1 MTADE
6 KETER
11 PGIIYFDDPDVPAEL
26 CLLGAV
32 LKSGTLQ
39 GCVFAWFALVRG
51 KGTAL
56 ITVEGG
62 EVYRGWEIRRL
73 QYRKK

>member
-1 MTADE
+1 
-6 KETER
+6 
-11 PGIIYFDDPDVPAEL
+11 
-26 CLLGAV
+26 
-32 LKSGTLQ
+32 
-39 GCVFAWFALVRG
+39 VRG